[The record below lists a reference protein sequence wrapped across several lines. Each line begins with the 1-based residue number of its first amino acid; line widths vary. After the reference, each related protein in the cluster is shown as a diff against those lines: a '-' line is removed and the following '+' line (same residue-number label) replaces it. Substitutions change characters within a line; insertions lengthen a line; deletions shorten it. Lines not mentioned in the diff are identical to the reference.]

1 MPIFQLTS
9 DLVFPNPELSE
20 EDGLLAIGGDLSP
33 ERLLLAY
40 SNGIFPWFN
49 EGDPILWWSLNP
61 RLLLFPGEFKCS
73 NSLSRTIKSNQF
85 EIKFD
90 SRFAE
95 VIQQCSKVIR
105 NDQEGSWITQEMI
118 AAYCRLHELGYAHS
132 VETYFQGNLVGGL
145 YGIAIGKAFVGESMF
160 HTMRDASKYA
170 LYHLQVYLKIQRFHF
185 MDAQQPTAHLISLGA
200 REIERKHYLQILKKA
215 IQDKTETGKWKL

>member
-20 EDGLLAIGGDLSP
+20 DDGLLAIGGDLSP

-61 RLLLFPGEFKCS
+61 RLILFPDEFKCS
-73 NSLSRTIKSNQF
+73 NSLRRTIKSNQF

-90 SRFAE
+90 CRFAE
-95 VIQQCSKVIR
+95 VIQQCSNVIR
-105 NDQEGSWITQEMI
+105 NDQEGSWITQEMKV
-118 AAYCRLHELGYAHS
+118 AYCRLHELGYAHS
-132 VETYFQGNLVGGL
+132 VETYFEGSLVGGL

-160 HTMRDASKYA
+160 HTMRDASKFA
-170 LYHLQVYLKIQRFHF
+170 LYHLQSYLKYMDFHF
-185 MDAQQPTAHLISLGA
+185 IDAQQPTSHLISLGA
-200 REIERKHYLQILKKA
+200 REIERKQYLILLENAAKV
-215 IQDKTETGKWKL
+215 KTEAIKWKV